1 MCMCLF
7 WVQEQNGRQRLAY
20 ELWRSPMTQR
30 PSTQS
35 PPIRLPRLGLGFT
48 RSLAGAMWKSRACAL
63 CFSSYVSSDCV
74 FFLCFN
80 VECLHHARYS
90 GPVEAGSRVTQKTM
104 LNFTWQL
111 LVAGQVSQSHD
122 VQLLCRHAAR
132 RGVHIPKPWKN
143 ELSLGLGLQ
152 ALDNLAVAA
161 IQRARDE
168 FGLSESVKLDCR
180 PP

>member
-1 MCMCLF
+1 MYLF
-7 WVQEQNGRQRLAY
+7 LVQEQNGRQRLAY
-20 ELWRSPMTQR
+20 EPWRSPMMQH

-80 VECLHHARYS
+80 VECLHHARYA
-90 GPVEAGSRVTQKTM
+90 GPVEAGSRVSQKTM
-104 LNFTWQL
+104 LKFTWQL
-111 LVAGQVSQSHD
+111 LVAGQVCQSCEVH
-122 VQLLCRHAAR
+122 QLCNNAAR
-132 RGVHIPKPWKN
+132 RGVRPPKHWKN
-143 ELSLGLGLQ
+143 ELSLGLGVQ
-152 ALDNLAVAA
+152 ALENLAVAA

-168 FGLSESVKLDCR
+168 LGLSESVKLDCR